1 MAEVP
6 PSKRDAAAASEEPET
21 NKKQKTTEGGTGLKR
36 ADGSPWE
43 PITGTLVPI
52 VGGKEGLKQV
62 RDAAWPWHFKLT
74 LASQLSTRGTARR
87 RRRAP
92 RESPA
97 APAPRRRRHD
107 HATQEWTMIELQG
120 DLIKKTETFDN
131 QKLGD
136 LEVRDGT
143 PFLTI
148 GIHELEGEFVTL
160 KKPFVV
166 LDPQQ
171 DEDETVTTCRGV
183 ECRSK
188 FTVAGVIR
196 RKVLFKLRPRV
207 LVQRAAGPAEVM
219 MEEAAT
225 ATASELTPKDVVS

>member
-6 PSKRDAAAASEEPET
+6 PPKRDAAAASEDEQT
-21 NKKQKTTEGGTGLKR
+21 TKKQKTEGGTGLRR

-52 VGGKEGLKQV
+52 VGGKEGLKQEWCN
-62 RDAAWPWHFKLT
+62 AAS
-74 LASQLSTRGTARR
+74 ASRQARV
-87 RRRAP
+87 ATV
-92 RESPA
+92 SV
-97 APAPRRRRHD
+97 PRR
-107 HATQEWTMIELQG
+107 TMIELQG

-207 LVQRAAGPAEVM
+207 LVARAAGPAEVVPSN
-219 MEEAAT
+219 EAT

>member
-6 PSKRDAAAASEEPET
+6 QKRDAAATEDDQT
-21 NKKQKTTEGGTGLKR
+21 NKKQKTEGTGLKR

-52 VGGKEGLKQV
+52 VGGKEGLKQEWYY
-62 RDAAWPWHFKLT
+62 AAS
-74 LASQLSTRGTARR
+74 ASCHDVVETVSV
-87 RRRAP
+87 
-92 RESPA
+92 
-97 APAPRRRRHD
+97 PRR
-107 HATQEWTMIELQG
+107 TMIELQG
-120 DLIKKTETFDN
+120 DLIKKTEAFDN

-207 LVQRAAGPAEVM
+207 LVQRAAGPAEVN
-219 MEEAAT
+219 MEEVAT

>member
-6 PSKRDAAAASEEPET
+6 PAKRDAAAASEEPET
-21 NKKQKTTEGGTGLKR
+21 NKKQKTEGGTGLKR
-36 ADGSPWE
+36 ADGTPWE

-52 VGGKEGLKQV
+52 VGGKEGLKQ
-62 RDAAWPWHFKLT
+62 
-74 LASQLSTRGTARR
+74 
-87 RRRAP
+87 
-92 RESPA
+92 
-97 APAPRRRRHD
+97 
-107 HATQEWTMIELQG
+107 EWTMIELQG
-120 DLIKKTETFDN
+120 DLVKKTESWDN

-171 DEDETVTTCRGV
+171 EEDETVTTCRGV

-207 LVQRAAGPAEVM
+207 LVARAAGPAEVVPAD
-219 MEEAAT
+219 AAT

>member
-1 MAEVP
+1 
-6 PSKRDAAAASEEPET
+6 
-21 NKKQKTTEGGTGLKR
+21 
-36 ADGSPWE
+36 
-43 PITGTLVPI
+43 
-52 VGGKEGLKQV
+52 
-62 RDAAWPWHFKLT
+62 
-74 LASQLSTRGTARR
+74 
-87 RRRAP
+87 
-92 RESPA
+92 
-97 APAPRRRRHD
+97 
-107 HATQEWTMIELQG
+107 MIELQG
-120 DLIKKTETFDN
+120 DLVKKTETWDN

-171 DEDETVTTCRGV
+171 EEDETVTTCRGV

-219 MEEAAT
+219 IEEAAT